1 VFSAADLIDV
11 LRRRRTLRS
20 IRPESPGQL
29 PPGWQAWLE
38 AIRPQRHGVTGA
50 PAPEMVAV
58 LLQRPLR
65 EPPRAGAFLDRWQQ
79 AFATLWRQQ
88 WHPASEEERGPR
100 IAGMATTG
108 VVHLVLAVLLVWLMD
123 ARFLVLPPP
132 PEGEVVTVQVEWI
145 GRGTPGEPGAGAAAD
160 EQAAQDAP
168 AAAAQPRAESGIA
181 SAEPVEGEPVPA
193 ELPTPEIPAPE
204 LAIAPRTL
212 TLESP
217 PVTEREIPT
226 PAPPVAAQPVQVT
239 EVDVPDTDF
248 VLPPPTPRMA
258 VVPPAVATPE
268 LEPAPPSVR
277 EIAIPEPAR
286 TPMPAI
292 RMPELPRIAAPTPE
306 ANRSPAPMLRDI
318 PEPTPRPDV
327 RTPALP
333 APRIAAPELPAARP
347 GAVAAREIPTP
358 DAGPPGSVAADPG
371 SAATS
376 PADGTATAEAARP
389 GSGPPAAPG
398 STRPVA
404 QPGIAAAPGLPPGAP
419 ATTRRGDDWGEALR
433 NRPGARDAGPPGLFD
448 ESGRPRLAD
457 APAGRPG
464 GAPPGSV
471 EERITDLDRA
481 GTWLQRP
488 PYGYEPTRF
497 DRYWI
502 PGGTLLEEWVRR
514 GIRNVS
520 IPIPGTSKRLAC
532 VISVLQLGGGCGVV
546 DPNLNEQPATARPPP
561 DIPFRPEL
569 FEDPDALGPPGG

>member
-11 LRRRRTLRS
+11 LRHRRTPRS
-20 IRPESPGQL
+20 IRPETPGQL

-38 AIRPQRHGVTGA
+38 AIRPRRHGVTGA
-50 PAPEMVAV
+50 PAPEIVAV
-58 LLQRPLR
+58 FLGRPLR
-65 EPPRAGAFLDRWQQ
+65 APPRAGAVLDRWQ
-79 AFATLWRQQ
+79 AFASLWRQQ
-88 WHPASEEERGPR
+88 WHPASEDERGSR

-123 ARFLVLPPP
+123 ARFLVLPPA
-132 PEGEVVTVQVEWI
+132 PEGEAAVVQVEWI
-145 GRGTPGEPGAGAAAD
+145 GRGTPEAPGAGAPA
-160 EQAAQDAP
+160 EQEAAQDAP
-168 AAAAQPRAESGIA
+168 AAAAQPQAAPGIA
-181 SAEPVEGEPVPA
+181 AAEPVEGEPVPS
-193 ELPTPEIPAPE
+193 EVPVPQLPQPE

-217 PVTEREIPT
+217 PLREREIPT
-226 PAPPVAAQPVQVT
+226 PAPPVATQPVQVT

-248 VLPPPTPRMA
+248 VLPPPTPRMV
-258 VVPPAVATPE
+258 VVPPAVATPD

-277 EIAIPEPAR
+277 EIAIPEPAQAP
-286 TPMPAI
+286 TPAM
-292 RMPELPRIAAPTPE
+292 RMPEFPRIAAPTPE
-306 ANRSPAPMLRDI
+306 PAESPAPVLRDI
-318 PEPTPRPDV
+318 PEPTPGPVV

-333 APRIAAPELPAARP
+333 APRIAAPSLPAVQP
-347 GAVAAREIPTP
+347 GAVTAREIPAP
-358 DAGPPGSVAADPG
+358 AAGPPGSVAAAPG
-371 SAATS
+371 SAATTPS
-376 PADGTATAEAARP
+376 DGAATADAARP

-398 STRPVA
+398 ATRPA
-404 QPGIAAAPGLPPGAP
+404 TQPGMAAAPGLPPGAP
-419 ATTRRGDDWGEALR
+419 ATTSRGDDWGEALR
-433 NRPGARDAGPPGLFD
+433 NRPGGREAGPPGLFD

-471 EERITDLDRA
+471 EERISDLDRA

-488 PYGYEPTRF
+488 PHGYEPTRF

-502 PGGTLLEEWVRR
+502 PGGTLLQEWVRR

-532 VISVLQLGGGCGVV
+532 VVSVLQLGGGCGLV
-546 DPNLNEQPATARPPP
+546 DPNLNDQPAVARPPP
-561 DIPFRPEL
+561 DIPFRPDL